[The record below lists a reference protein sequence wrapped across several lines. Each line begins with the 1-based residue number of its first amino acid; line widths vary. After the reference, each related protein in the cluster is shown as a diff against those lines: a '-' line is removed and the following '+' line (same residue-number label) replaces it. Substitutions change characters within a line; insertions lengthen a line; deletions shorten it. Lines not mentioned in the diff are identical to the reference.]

1 MRRDIRAEL
10 TGKIPE
16 DKIPLVVRSFDVI
29 GSKGK
34 AVAIIEVPDEV
45 SKYKSEIGMALM
57 RVQRNVKSVLL
68 KASERTG
75 DYRTRA
81 MTVIAGDLDTEVI
94 HKESGCR
101 FKLDPK
107 KVYFSPRESH
117 ERERIIGDVNAG
129 EKVLVMFSGIA
140 PIPICIARFHKD
152 VICTAVELNP
162 YAHEYAVEN
171 VRLNKVSDRVTPIQG
186 DVREVCQGMSTF
198 DRVYMPLPK
207 GAYKFLDV
215 ASPLVK
221 DGGTLGLYHWAPED
235 DLWTEAEQ
243 LLHDVFSKEGRS
255 IEVIH
260 RVKVSQYN
268 PKYWKV
274 RLDVKIQ

>member
-1 MRRDIRAEL
+1 MRRDIRAML
-10 TGKIPE
+10 AGKIPE

-45 SKYKSEIGMALM
+45 SEYKSEIGEALM
-57 RVQRNVKSVLL
+57 RVQSNVKSVLL

-75 DYRTRA
+75 EYRTRE
-81 MTVIAGDLDTEVI
+81 MVVIAGDPDTEVI

-107 KVYFSPRESH
+107 TVYFSPRESH
-117 ERERIIGDVNAG
+117 ERERIVEDVNPG
-129 EKVLVMFSGIA
+129 ENILVMFSGIA
-140 PIPICIARFHKD
+140 PIPICITRFHKD
-152 VICTAVELNP
+152 VTCTAVELNP

-171 VRLNKVSDRVTPIQG
+171 VRLNKVGDRVTPLLG
-186 DVREVCQGMSTF
+186 DVREVCKDMPPF

-207 GAYKFLDV
+207 GAYQFLDT
-215 ASPLVK
+215 ATPLVK
-221 DGGTLGLYHWAPED
+221 DGGVLGLYHWAPGD
-235 DLWTEAEQ
+235 DLWSEAEKV
-243 LLHDVFSKEGRS
+243 LHEAFDLEGRS
-255 IEVIH
+255 VEVIH

-274 RLDVKIQ
+274 RVDVQVQ

>member
-1 MRRDIRAEL
+1 MRRDIRAML
-10 TGKIPE
+10 AGKIPDE
-16 DKIPLVVRSFDVI
+16 KIPLVIRSFDVI

-45 SKYKSEIGMALM
+45 SEYKSEIGEALM
-57 RVQRNVKSVLL
+57 RVQSNVKSVLL

-75 DYRTRA
+75 DYRTRE
-81 MTVIAGDLDTEVI
+81 MTVIAGDPDTEVI

-107 KVYFSPRESH
+107 TVYFSPRESH
-117 ERERIIGDVNAG
+117 ERERIVGDVNPG
-129 EKVLVMFSGIA
+129 EDMLVMFSGIA
-140 PIPICIARFHKD
+140 PIPICITRVHKD
-152 VICTAVELNP
+152 VTCTAVELNP

-171 VRLNKVSDRVTPIQG
+171 VRLNKVGDRVTPLQG
-186 DVREVCQGMSTF
+186 DVREICKSMPPF

-207 GAYKFLDV
+207 GAYQFLDT
-215 ASPLVK
+215 ATPLVK
-221 DGGTLGLYHWAPED
+221 DGGVLGLYHWAPGD
-235 DLWTEAEQ
+235 DLWSEAEK
-243 LLHDVFSKEGRS
+243 LLHEAFGEEGRS
-255 IEVIH
+255 VEVLH

-274 RLDVKIQ
+274 RVDVHIQ